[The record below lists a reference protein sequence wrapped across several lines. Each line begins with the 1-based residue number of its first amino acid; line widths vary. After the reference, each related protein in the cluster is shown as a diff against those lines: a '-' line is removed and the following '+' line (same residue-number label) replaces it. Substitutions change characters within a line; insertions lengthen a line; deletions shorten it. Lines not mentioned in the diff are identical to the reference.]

1 MLFAKTDET
10 YSNFRIPGL
19 VLTDNGTLLGCC
31 ECRRSL
37 SDWAAI
43 DLSVRRSTDKGETWT
58 QTVLIPGSGETL
70 NNPVL
75 TVLGRKIL
83 FMFCLNYK
91 RLFICE
97 SIDDGQTF
105 TKPHEING
113 VFESGGFF
121 YNAAAIGPGH
131 GVVKDGTVI
140 IPVWFAYNRN
150 DEKAHHPS
158 FISTVYSV
166 DGGESWHLGE
176 LIGCDV
182 LTDPSE
188 CAAAVWQGRVV
199 MSIRNENRERR
210 RAFAVSTTG
219 FSDWSEPKIYDNM
232 PDPVCMGSM
241 DSNGKELFHI
251 NCNSDKSRVN
261 LTLKISRD
269 CFKSFESIIIDES
282 GGYADI
288 AVGDKI
294 YVLYEKNFGE
304 DGLFFCSV
312 DR

>member
-19 VLTDNGTLLGCC
+19 VLTEKGTLLGCC
-31 ECRRSL
+31 ECRRGL
-37 SDWAAI
+37 SDWSAI
-43 DLSVRRSTDKGETWT
+43 DLTVRRSTDKGKSWT
-58 QTVLIPGSGETL
+58 QTVLIPGGGATL

-83 FMFCLNYK
+83 FMFCMNYK

-97 SIDDGQTF
+97 SEDDGQTF
-105 TKPHEING
+105 TKPREING
-113 VFESGGFF
+113 IFANGGFF

-150 DEKAHHPS
+150 DEKSHHPS

-166 DGGESWHLGE
+166 DGGESWRLGE
-176 LIGCDV
+176 IIGRDV
-182 LTDPSE
+182 LLDPSE
-188 CAAAVWQGRVV
+188 CAAALWQGRVV
-199 MSIRNENRERR
+199 ISIRNENRERR
-210 RAFAVSTTG
+210 RAFAVSKTG
-219 FSDWSEPKIYDNM
+219 FSDWSEPLLYDNM

-241 DSNGKELFHI
+241 DSNGGELFHI
-251 NCNSDKSRVN
+251 NCDSVTDRVD

-312 DR
+312 ER